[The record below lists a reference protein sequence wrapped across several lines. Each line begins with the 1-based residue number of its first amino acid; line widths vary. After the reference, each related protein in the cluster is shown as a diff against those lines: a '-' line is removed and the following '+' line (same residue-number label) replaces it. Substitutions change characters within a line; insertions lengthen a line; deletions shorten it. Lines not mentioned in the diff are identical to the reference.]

1 MSTRT
6 KAGALAAATVVAG
19 ALVLALLQP
28 AGPDGADPFEGLQEQ
43 IDAWIAAGGNP
54 AEVFPLGAEMDALL
68 QNGTPEQVQAQAR
81 KIRALVSTTPA
92 ALPPTPSQPVSVRVR
107 PIPADAEIAFYS
119 ARSGLGPEIYT
130 MARSAS
136 AVTQI
141 TFIHPRPYDQPY
153 EHVGVSFD
161 RKMIAVNRYLRG
173 GAGPTGIWLIDLE
186 QGRETRL
193 APGFFSAGHGGVDWS
208 PDGFV
213 YFAGRASVAEKTGIY
228 RVRPDGS
235 ELTPLFVLEA
245 SDPGYV
251 GDVSVSEDGSML
263 AYVRA
268 VAPDA
273 ASSHVLKTQ
282 VWTARAD
289 GTRQRMVDDGGP
301 ELGSRGGFPIGDFDP
316 ELSPDND
323 HVVFS
328 RTNTQHV
335 NFADTFATAQ
345 DLWIAPLDGS
355 APARRLTPAGP
366 ISIVPDW
373 QDGLILYTEISEA
386 DDYAG
391 LVLIHPDGTG
401 YKRLGPPSQSL
412 RDFGTAGK
420 WIPRRTRPAG

>member
-1 MSTRT
+1 MSART

-28 AGPDGADPFEGLQEQ
+28 SGPDGSDPFVGLQEQ

-54 AEVFPLGAEMDALL
+54 AEVLPMGTEMNVLL
-68 QNGTPEQVQAQAR
+68 QNGTPEQVVAQVR
-81 KIRALVSTTPA
+81 KIRALLSTTPA
-92 ALPPTPSQPVSVRVR
+92 ALPPTPSQPVFIRVR
-107 PIPADAEIAFYS
+107 PIPADAEIAFHS

-130 MARSAS
+130 MDRSTS
-136 AVTQI
+136 ALTQI
-141 TFIHPRPYDQPY
+141 TFIHPRSPDQPY
-153 EHVGVSFD
+153 EHVAVSSD

-173 GAGPTGIWLIDLE
+173 GAGPTGVWLIDLE

-193 APGFFSAGHGGVDWS
+193 APGFFSAGQGGVDWS

-213 YFAGRASVAEKTGIY
+213 YFAGRVSVASKSGIY

-235 ELTPLFVLEA
+235 ELTPLFVLDA

-251 GDVSVSEDGSML
+251 GDVSVSEDGSLL

-268 VAPDA
+268 VVPDA
-273 ASSHVLKTQ
+273 RSPHVLKTQ
-282 VWTARAD
+282 IWMARSD

-316 ELSPDND
+316 ELSPDN
-323 HVVFS
+323 HRVVFS

-335 NFADTFATAQ
+335 NFADTFATAH

-355 APARRLTPAGP
+355 TPARRLTPAGP

-386 DDYAG
+386 NDYAG
-391 LVLIHPDGTG
+391 LALIRPDGTG

-420 WIPRRTRPAG
+420 WIPRGTRPAG